1 MASEEVEKM
10 RLQLHKPHVDHL
22 TSKEKGKRKVKRKL
36 VVKCAVTL
44 RALDTFFSTTG
55 NPSESSLLRKMGK
68 QKDCFCLRMWR
79 DLNKTLGVHF
89 IEVSVKREL
98 AVVTEPVN
106 WGPHRK
112 ETINLVSYHGY
123 LLNCGPY
130 QFNPTFPSPPS
141 SQVSRIELSR
151 AQISPSL
158 SRFNAW
164 HEGYRDP
171 ESFVVIYPRPPT
183 LAAIQ

>member
-1 MASEEVEKM
+1 M

-22 TSKEKGKRKVKRKL
+22 TSKEKGKRQL

-55 NPSESSLLRKMGK
+55 DPSESSLLRKMGK

-130 QFNPTFPSPPS
+130 QLPTFPSPPS
-141 SQVSRIELSR
+141 SQVSRTELLR

>member
-1 MASEEVEKM
+1 M

-22 TSKEKGKRKVKRKL
+22 TNKEKGKRKL

-130 QFNPTFPSPPS
+130 QLPTFPSPPS
-141 SQVSRIELSR
+141 SQVSRIELSH

>member
-1 MASEEVEKM
+1 M

-22 TSKEKGKRKVKRKL
+22 TSKEKGKRKL
-36 VVKCAVTL
+36 VVKSAVTL
-44 RALDTFFSTTG
+44 RALDTFFSTKG

-79 DLNKTLGVHF
+79 DLNKILGVHF

-98 AVVTEPVN
+98 AVVTELVN

-123 LLNCGPY
+123 PLNCGPY
-130 QFNPTFPSPPS
+130 QST
-141 SQVSRIELSR
+141 
-151 AQISPSL
+151 SL
-158 SRFNAW
+158 SLAPLLARPS
-164 HEGYRDP
+164 YR
-171 ESFVVIYPRPPT
+171 ILARPDFPFS
-183 LAAIQ
+183 LPF